1 MSKIDELVNEIKIL
15 KNSSSVMKFDHKL
28 FVPKDN
34 TLDDLLPVNPN
45 DYFDDAMQ
53 TRYAFFYNELGDF
66 FIGIWEFDLKKSS
79 ENKDNYNKTGDI
91 TVFARNLGNPF
102 EFVKG
107 YNLYPVINFKD
118 VSFIEI
124 EILSRQSII
133 FERSSQD
140 SKLFTEEKTFALQ
153 TGILSDTLIL
163 TERSI
168 EASSKRSKFSIGK
181 SKDKTREV
189 KISKLH
195 SIKFKLHSNVGEYP
209 PLELD
214 FLNAKDL
221 VKFLS
226 FIVEY
231 ESSTYDRSVN
241 YEELILNSSEE
252 KINTV
257 KSYLLDLEKN
267 SKFPI
272 FSSKEIAIYEKFFK
286 QDGYG
291 RDYFLNEYKKII
303 SSRTAN
309 VGSENLIFYPDI
321 AQYFT
326 IIETDKILIENG
338 MKDYGLY
345 EITRSS
351 HPEVNKGINFYSFD
365 DDDNLLMMAPPYRV
379 MGHNKSQYI
388 IFDATLYE
396 SNKVVRIP
404 KSEILSY
411 KLYGT
416 ELMQST
422 VSTNARPNEVQV
434 SDNNV
439 SNAYER
445 PSITGTFFS
454 SLLFG
459 STYTLL
465 NGVGKALHNQ
475 TNMLGDKLDNLG
487 GKLDKVVEAINSISI
502 TTDHKIIDTSRVQI
516 VLTNRRDLE
525 IDGINIFYDLNRVY
539 PNLNALKN
547 PSIKEVEHKSNS
559 ESSSN
564 IADEV
569 LKLKQLLDQGVI
581 DEEEFKA
588 MKKKLI

>member
-1 MSKIDELVNEIKIL
+1 MKKPKFEFKNFNVDELYELLELYRSTAVTDKSNSVLDLNPFLEELDLLKESIENGKKYKPFPKFSFNARSYCINMYNHLERVREDFATKKSRAISKQNKSDKIRNELESSLEKLESNFEHL
-15 KNSSSVMKFDHKL
+15 KLSSVYPEK
-28 FVPKDN
+28 
-34 TLDDLLPVNPN
+34 
-45 DYFDDAMQ
+45 
-53 TRYAFFYNELGDF
+53 
-66 FIGIWEFDLKKSS
+66 IG
-79 ENKDNYNKTGDI
+79 
-91 TVFARNLGNPF
+91 
-102 EFVKG
+102 
-107 YNLYPVINFKD
+107 
-118 VSFIEI
+118 
-124 EILSRQSII
+124 QM
-133 FERSSQD
+133 
-140 SKLFTEEKTFALQ
+140 
-153 TGILSDTLIL
+153 
-163 TERSI
+163 
-168 EASSKRSKFSIGK
+168 
-181 SKDKTREV
+181 
-189 KISKLH
+189 
-195 SIKFKLHSNVGEYP
+195 
-209 PLELD
+209 
-214 FLNAKDL
+214 DL
-221 VKFLS
+221 VNK
-226 FIVEY
+226 
-231 ESSTYDRSVN
+231 
-241 YEELILNSSEE
+241 
-252 KINTV
+252 
-257 KSYLLDLEKN
+257 YLREKN
-267 SKFPI
+267 L
-272 FSSKEIAIYEKFFK
+272 
-286 QDGYG
+286 D

-539 PNLNALKN
+539 PNF
-547 PSIKEVEHKSNS
+547 EVSKIDSAPRIEGDRPYKANMT
-559 ESSSN
+559 E
-564 IADEV
+564 EV
-569 LKLKQLLDQGVI
+569 LKLKDLFDQGVI

-588 MKKKLI
+588 MKKKLIS